1 MNPVLGKKNF
11 VKAHW
16 DWLLAAFSAACLA
29 GGVVF
34 LYGTGG
40 TDPEEAAAEASA
52 EALRRTSSESGV
64 KEADLLVFS
73 AATRAVR
80 KPMTVDIPEE
90 GKESFLASER
100 RVKCVKQECE
110 RAIQFG
116 SETCPFCNASQVSD
130 KKVVYDADADG
141 LPDEWEKKFGLNI
154 SNAND
159 ASSDLDGD
167 GFTNIEEFKAKTD
180 PSDKSSHPD
189 YLDSLKVI
197 APLDETYLP
206 FVFKKANKI
215 PSGWR
220 LEFFDPKKK
229 NDYGLIGKTM
239 TAKVGEEIEKTGYKA
254 ISYTPKTIKQIISGT
269 GNLTKPV
276 DVSEAVVERVSDGK
290 RVTLVIQQGKTY
302 KFAPVDVQATVT
314 YERGN
319 AFTRKVIV
327 GETINLNGSIYKILS
342 IKPEGK
348 GAKVTFENAS
358 SGAKKTLS
366 TLE

>member
-1 MNPVLGKKNF
+1 MITRKKNF
-11 VKAHW
+11 VQAHW
-16 DWLLAAFSAACLA
+16 DWLLAAFSAVWLVG
-29 GGVVF
+29 GGVF
-34 LYGTGG
+34 LCGTNGM
-40 TDPEEAAAEASA
+40 DPEEAAAEAKA
-52 EALRRTSSESGV
+52 EASRRTSSESGV

-73 AATRAVR
+73 AATRAAR
-80 KPMTVDIPEE
+80 KPMTVEVPEE
-90 GKESFLASER
+90 GKESFLSSER
-100 RVKCVKQECE
+100 RVKCVNAECE
-110 RAIQFG
+110 RAIVFG
-116 SETCPFCNASQVSD
+116 SETCQFCNASQVSQ
-130 KKVVYDADADG
+130 KEVVYDADGDG
-141 LPDEWEKKFGLNI
+141 LPDEWEKKYGLSP
-154 SNAND
+154 SNKDD
-159 ASSDLDGD
+159 AAEDLDGD
-167 GFTNIEEFKAKTD
+167 GFTNIEEFNAKTD
-180 PSDKSSHPD
+180 PTDKNSHPD

-229 NDYGLIGKTM
+229 NDYGLVGKTV
-239 TAKVGEEIEKTGYKA
+239 TAKIGEEIDKYGYKA
-254 ISYTPKTIKQIISGT
+254 VGYTPKMIKQVISGT

-276 DVSEAVVERVSDGK
+276 DVSEAVVERISDGK
-290 RVTLVIQQGKTY
+290 RVTLVVQHGKTY

-319 AFTRKVIV
+319 SVTRKVIV
-327 GETINLNGSIYKILS
+327 GDTIDLNGSKYKVLS

-358 SGAKKTLS
+358 SGVKKTLS